1 MSDTIDVPSLGD
13 GQKLLARFAKI
24 AAAADGHEADLE
36 AAIAV
41 LKKAADR
48 KIAPIA
54 AERIDLKAKLEA
66 WWAAHGATFTLG
78 KKKSHELAGCVIG
91 SRSNPKKLLFA
102 GGDDLMAI
110 AALLGAK
117 FTKLVKK
124 VPQLDKKAITE
135 KVEKEPEGAVA
146 KLGFSIQQGETFFV
160 ELATRSRKP

>member
-1 MSDTIDVPSLGD
+1 MSDTIDVPSLDD

-54 AERIDLKAKLEA
+54 AERIELKAKLEA

-102 GGDDLMAI
+102 EGDDDAAI
-110 AALLGAK
+110 AALRVAG
-117 FTKLVKK
+117 FHTLVRK
-124 VPQLDKKAITE
+124 VPQLDKKAIMARLE
-135 KVEKEPEGAVA
+135 A
-146 KLGFSIQQGETFFV
+146 KTSGLQELGFSVKQGETFFV
-160 ELATRSRKP
+160 DLATRSRKP